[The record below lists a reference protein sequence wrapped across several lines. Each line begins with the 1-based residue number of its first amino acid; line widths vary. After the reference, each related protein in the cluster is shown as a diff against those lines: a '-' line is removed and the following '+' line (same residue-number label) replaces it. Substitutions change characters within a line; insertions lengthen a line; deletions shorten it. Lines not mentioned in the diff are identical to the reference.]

1 MLRRKYE
8 DVLVEKTGTLTSVSH
23 AHINKRVELCAG
35 QDDRAGPT
43 PPSSGKRQLH
53 ERSHKKVIMHIS
65 EKTGSI
71 PRLNKNYLDL
81 EKFLYAAE
89 SSINSKLV
97 SLVREPRVSPPVV
110 TISAKSITNVLF

>member
-65 EKTGSI
+65 EKNRVDSEVEQKLF
-71 PRLNKNYLDL
+71 RLRK
-81 EKFLYAAE
+81 
-89 SSINSKLV
+89 I
-97 SLVREPRVSPPVV
+97 SLCG
-110 TISAKSITNVLF
+110 

>member
-81 EKFLYAAE
+81 EKFLG
-89 SSINSKLV
+89 SSSFQVELMILPIGEAI
-97 SLVREPRVSPPVV
+97 R
-110 TISAKSITNVLF
+110 